1 MLLTHGVKSAFI
13 HGIKR
18 DVDKMVLG
26 FVVLEYVS
34 SECKDMDE
42 AKEDLELKTMKIS
55 GALIGK
61 GLEGSKMEKKFL
73 TFALSPEQ
81 MKYKK
86 ILSKDFLEL
95 DVWAISD
102 IDPNRNRTHFTFASM
117 QEALPTFKNKP
128 ILGYF

>member
-1 MLLTHGVKSAFI
+1 MFPTVFKTLPEKDVYYIPNIDDIKETDAVFYQMLLTHGVKSAFI

-61 GLEGSKMEKKFL
+61 GLEG
-73 TFALSPEQ
+73 
-81 MKYKK
+81 
-86 ILSKDFLEL
+86 
-95 DVWAISD
+95 
-102 IDPNRNRTHFTFASM
+102 
-117 QEALPTFKNKP
+117 
-128 ILGYF
+128 